1 LGETMATQSVEW
13 REKDLDRRS
22 ARQRTQIETAK
33 LLATFAVSA
42 SAAIVASALQA
53 GKSTTWNLAAIIL
66 LGIAFLAVVGVI
78 FLDRTTQVDQEQL
91 VIEGQIK
98 QWSDERLLQEL
109 RVEFLASV
117 NNNESVV
124 NSVQRTTQIQVIIS
138 ILSAVCATISLLH

>member
-1 LGETMATQSVEW
+1 MATRSVEW
-13 REKDLDRRS
+13 REKDLDRRA

-53 GKSTTWNLAAIIL
+53 GKSTAWNITAIIL

-124 NSVQRTTQIQVIIS
+124 NSVQRATQIQVIIS
-138 ILSAVCATISLLH
+138 IFSAVSATISLLH